1 MDWEFVILNF
11 IQDNIRNPVLD
22 KIMPFI
28 SMLGA
33 LGIVWIVWTIICLIT
48 KKYRRLGTRLSAA
61 LILTLIVCSGILKPI
76 VSRLRPYELNS
87 TIQLTVKPEFDT
99 SFPSGHTFFAFSV
112 ATVCFMY
119 NKKLGIIMYLFAF
132 LMAFSRLYLYVHF
145 PTDVI
150 FGAVFGI
157 ITGIIA
163 GKLENYIVEKEQ
175 NPDNK
180 SY

>member
-163 GKLENYIVEKEQ
+163 GKLENYIFEKEQ

>member
-119 NKKLGIIMYLFAF
+119 NKKLGLIMYLFAF

-163 GKLENYIVEKEQ
+163 GKLENYIFEKEQ

>member
-119 NKKLGIIMYLFAF
+119 NKQLGIIMYLFAF

-163 GKLENYIVEKEQ
+163 GKLENYIFEKEQ